1 MFKKFSKKAFVWLLF
16 KKEMIFFLIGLAVGV
31 ALTYL
36 IASGILP
43 IGRNICPGK

>member
-43 IGRNICPGK
+43 IGINICPGK